1 MLRRY
6 PWAAPVVLFCIC
18 LMLFSGCTVV
28 FQKGRRSDIER
39 IETLEQELDRLARIK
54 AELESKL
61 KGVQGVSLSMEDRGL
76 VVTFLDEILF
86 DSGKDKIRPEAT
98 ASLDKVSAVIVAKA
112 SDLDVG
118 VEGHTDNEPIKHS
131 GWQSNWA
138 LSTARANSVV
148 YYLEKKGVDPAR
160 LAAIGYGEHRPVASN
175 ETPEGR
181 RKNRRV
187 EIVILPK
194 LKKAQRDSAAA
205 SDTGLL
211 EPREN
216 LK

>member
-1 MLRRY
+1 MLRRT
-6 PWAAPVVLFCIC
+6 PRAATVLVIFLCVAC
-18 LMLFSGCTVV
+18 LCGCTVI
-28 FQKGRRSDIER
+28 FQKGRRSDVER
-39 IETLEQELDRLARIK
+39 IQTLEEELERLAGIK

-61 KGVQGVSLSMEDRGL
+61 KGVQGVSLSLQDRGL

-86 DSGKDKIRPEAT
+86 DSGKDKIREEAF
-98 ASLDKVSAVIVAKA
+98 ASLDKVCGVIVDKA
-112 SDLDVG
+112 SDLDIG

-131 GWQSNWA
+131 GWESNWE

-148 YYLEKKGVDPAR
+148 YYLDGKGVDPGR

-175 ETPEGR
+175 DTPEGR
-181 RKNRRV
+181 RRNRRV

-194 LKKAQRDSAAA
+194 LKKAQRGTATE
-205 SDTGLL
+205 TGLL
-211 EPREN
+211 EPKEN

>member
-6 PWAAPVVLFCIC
+6 PWAASVVVFFIC
-18 LMLFSGCTVV
+18 LVLFSGCTVV

-39 IETLEQELDRLARIK
+39 IESLEEELDRLARIK

-61 KGVQGVSLSMEDRGL
+61 KGVQGVSLSMEDKGL
-76 VVTFLDEILF
+76 VVTFLDEVLF
-86 DSGKDKIRPEAT
+86 DSGKDKIKTEAF
-98 ASLDKVSAVIVAKA
+98 ASLDKVSAVIVDKA

-118 VEGHTDNEPIKHS
+118 VEGHTDNEPIKYS
-131 GWQSNWA
+131 GWESNWA

-148 YYLEKKGVDPAR
+148 YYLEKKGVEPAH

-187 EIVILPK
+187 EIAILPK
-194 LKKAQRDSAAA
+194 LKKLDRGPAAA
-205 SDTGLL
+205 GDTGLL
-211 EPREN
+211 EPKEN